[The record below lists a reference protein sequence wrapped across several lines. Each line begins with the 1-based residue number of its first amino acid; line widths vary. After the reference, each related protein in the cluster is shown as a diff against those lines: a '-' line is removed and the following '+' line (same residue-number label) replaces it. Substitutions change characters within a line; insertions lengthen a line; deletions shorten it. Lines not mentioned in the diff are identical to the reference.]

1 MVWVFINIIWH
12 TIQDTLRNI
21 KDYIRKDSTN
31 CSNRNDA
38 NVGKLIKIILIP
50 QKMNIKY
57 KKGLSYGQ
65 NYGQKQEIEKIISD
79 I

>member
-1 MVWVFINIIWH
+1 MTTCTLKQDYSINKKVIKVKFIE
-12 TIQDTLRNI
+12 
-21 KDYIRKDSTN
+21 KDR
-31 CSNRNDA
+31 
-38 NVGKLIKIILIP
+38 KLIKIILIP